1 MNASALYEKY
11 LQKMQKINDVRMAS
25 AVLNWDQETY
35 QPINAAAIR
44 AQQLATLSGIAHI
57 LFTENELG
65 EILNTLT
72 HSKDL
77 DAVQLKNVQL
87 SLDDF
92 NREKKYSTEFVE
104 LMSKTISE
112 SYHAWIEAR
121 EKNDFKIF
129 APTLK
134 KLVELKKQEATLLG
148 YQNHPYDAL
157 MHLYE
162 PNQTVAD
169 TDILFEELKK
179 DLVPFLQSIAHKTK
193 PKNDFMYGHF
203 PKKQQWDLGMDLL
216 KQMRFDFNCGR
227 QDESVHPFTTSFGST
242 DVRLTTHI
250 KENDFYTMIWS
261 CLHEGGHGLYEQGL
275 PIEQY
280 GLPGSEAVSLGI
292 HESQSRLWENMVG
305 RSKPYWQGNWKLV
318 QQHFPE
324 QFKNISADDFYKVI
338 NIVEPSFIRIEAD
351 ELTYHFHIMIR
362 YEIEKMLIG
371 DEISVDD
378 IPTIWNQKYYDYM
391 GIKVPDDKQGCLQD
405 IHWSHGSFGYF
416 PTYSIGSFYAA
427 QFFHYAQQQ
436 ISGLDE
442 MMMNGEFEPL
452 LQWLRKNV
460 HQYGRL
466 KSAKEICENICGK
479 PLDVKYFINYAKQ
492 KFETI

>member
-1 MNASALYEKY
+1 
-11 LQKMQKINDVRMAS
+11 
-25 AVLNWDQETY
+25 
-35 QPINAAAIR
+35 
-44 AQQLATLSGIAHI
+44 
-57 LFTENELG
+57 
-65 EILNTLT
+65 
-72 HSKDL
+72 
-77 DAVQLKNVQL
+77 
-87 SLDDF
+87 
-92 NREKKYSTEFVE
+92 
-104 LMSKTISE
+104 
-112 SYHAWIEAR
+112 
-121 EKNDFKIF
+121 
-129 APTLK
+129 
-134 KLVELKKQEATLLG
+134 
-148 YQNHPYDAL
+148 
-157 MHLYE
+157 
-162 PNQTVAD
+162 
-169 TDILFEELKK
+169 
-179 DLVPFLQSIAHKTK
+179 
-193 PKNDFMYGHF
+193 
-203 PKKQQWDLGMDLL
+203 MDLL

-280 GLPGSEAVSLGI
+280 GLPGGEAVSLGI

-305 RSKPYWQGNWKLV
+305 RSNLYWQGNWKLV

-324 QFKNISADDFYKVI
+324 QFKHINADNFYKAI

-378 IPTIWNQKYYDYM
+378 IPTIWNQKYFDYM
-391 GIKVPDDKQGCLQD
+391 GIKVPDDKHGCLQD

-427 QFFHYAQQQ
+427 QFYHYAKLQ
-436 ISGLDE
+436 INELDE
-442 MMMNGEFEPL
+442 MVMNGEFEPL
-452 LQWLRKNV
+452 LKWLRNHV

-479 PLDVKYFINYAKQ
+479 PLDVKYFINYAKE
-492 KFETI
+492 KFTNI